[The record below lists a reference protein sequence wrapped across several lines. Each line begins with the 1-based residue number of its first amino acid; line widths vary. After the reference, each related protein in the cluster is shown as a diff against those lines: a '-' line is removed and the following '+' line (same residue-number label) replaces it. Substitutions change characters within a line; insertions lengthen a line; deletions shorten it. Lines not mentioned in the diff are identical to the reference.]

1 MNAKGKGDMLLFQ
14 NFRIVIDI
22 FTSFQPSNASQIAYT
37 TMHVFEDKTEIKIVK
52 VVALSI

>member
-1 MNAKGKGDMLLFQ
+1 MKAKGKGDMLLFQ
-14 NFRIVIDI
+14 NFGIVIDI

-52 VVALSI
+52 VVTLLI